1 MAGLT
6 PGDIRRQL
14 AGFNPKSQSTIIAT
28 VQDIDESEWTCT
40 LLDDELE
47 IPGVRLKTIVGEN
60 KGIIKVPKIGI
71 YVLALLDEDT
81 GEWVVMLAEEYDRI
95 LVVVGSSTIEMTDGS
110 ILVNGGNLGG
120 MVKIAELTEKLNTLV
135 STFNGH
141 THSVTTTGTAA
152 AQSGIAAATS
162 AQASTFSKSDY
173 EDSSFKH

>member
-14 AGFNPKSQSTIIAT
+14 AGFNPKAQSTIVAT

-60 KGIIKVPKIGI
+60 KGIIKVPKIGT
-71 YVLALLDEDT
+71 YVLAILDEDT
-81 GEWVVMLAEEYDRI
+81 GEWVVQMAEEYDRI
-95 LVVVGSSTIEMTDGS
+95 VIVVGSSIIDMTDGS
-110 ILVNGGNLGG
+110 ILINGGNLGG
-120 MVKIAELTEKLNTLV
+120 MVKIAELTDKLNDLV
-135 STFNGH
+135 NSYNNH
-141 THSVTTTGTAA
+141 THQVNTAGSATSQTGTAMTV
-152 AQSGIAAATS
+152 IAK
-162 AQASTFSKSDY
+162 ASTFSKSDY

>member
-14 AGFNPKSQSTIIAT
+14 AGFNPKSQNTIIAT

-60 KGIIKVPKIGI
+60 KGIVKIPKVGT
-71 YVLALLDEDT
+71 YVLAILDEDT
-81 GEWVVMLAEEYDRI
+81 NEWVVMMAEEYDRI
-95 LVVVGSSTIEMTDGS
+95 LVIVGSSTIEMTDGS

-120 MVKIAELTEKLNTLV
+120 MVKIAELTNKLNALV
-135 STFNGH
+135 NSYNNH
-141 THSVTTTGTAA
+141 THQVNTAGSATAQTGTAMA
-152 AQSGIAAATS
+152 IIAKAAA
-162 AQASTFSKSDY
+162 FSKSDY
-173 EDSSFKH
+173 EDLKFKH